1 MSRLLEGKT
10 ALVFGVANDHSIA
23 WGIAQALHAQGARL
37 AFSYAAEGLERRVR
51 PLAESL
57 GSEFVELCDVTRDEH
72 IEAVFRKVEERL
84 HGIDILIH
92 AVAFAG
98 RDELSRPFYLTS
110 RAGFLNALDI
120 SAYSLTA
127 LTRAALPSMK
137 NGGSVLTLTY
147 YASEKVF
154 PNYNVMAVA
163 KAALEASVRYLAAEL
178 GEKGIRVNAISAGP
192 VRTLSAAGVSGFKR
206 MHREF
211 AQAAPLRQNI
221 TLEDVGNAA
230 VFLCSDM
237 SRSTTGEV
245 LFVDSGYNILGALPT
260 NDEEAAGTGG

>member
-1 MSRLLEGKT
+1 MNRLLEGKT

-23 WGIAQALHAQGARL
+23 WGISQALHAQGARL
-37 AFSYAAEGLERRVR
+37 AFSYAVGSLERRVR

-57 GSEFVELCDVTRDEH
+57 GSTFVEPCDVSSDEQ
-72 IEAVFRKVEERL
+72 IEALFAKAATEL
-84 HGIDILIH
+84 GTIDILIH

-98 RDELSRPFYLTS
+98 REELSRPFYLTS
-110 RAGFLNALDI
+110 RAGFMNTLDI

-127 LTRAALPSMK
+127 LTRAALPLMK

-192 VRTLSAAGVSGFKR
+192 VRTLSAAGVAGFKR

-211 AQAAPLRQNI
+211 AQYNPLRRGI
-221 TLEDVGNAA
+221 TIEDLGHTA
-230 VFLCSDM
+230 VWLCSDM
-237 SRSTTGEV
+237 SSAITGEIV
-245 LFVDSGYNILGALPT
+245 FVDSGYNILGVVIPE
-260 NDEEAAGTGG
+260 DESD